1 MNPVLLL
8 LALSPIFQEGFD
20 AGLVDW
26 QVVDGNG
33 DTVTWTTGYDMPG
46 GFPVPSG
53 FVAPFAVYDDDAAGS
68 AAPAGVEQ
76 LIRTVPLPPFTL
88 NQLELSLDYS
98 FAAYT
103 TAETARVMTR
113 VYAGGAW
120 SSWDTLLT
128 LTTTDTGHA
137 VFPLPAAY
145 LNGDSFS
152 VMLEYADGGSWGWGF
167 AVDNV
172 ELRGNW
178 QASSDVGISAILQP
192 VGFIPDSSV
201 AAVPVVLELENHD
214 PSQTLTPSVIL
225 SVYDSSGG
233 GPYYSQTLTASL
245 PPSSVQQ
252 VSFPSITGLPLDRGY
267 VFHAALFQS
276 GDPYSLN
283 DTLSS
288 GFSLNPP
295 PAGTVLDAFTL
306 TLPAAGEILQGLD
319 VDPVSGMLYVLT
331 YEPGSGVQ
339 NTHRLYL
346 VDPSTRAESLLFT
359 VPSLYPSGA
368 ASGVY
373 EYMVDV
379 ARHPTSGQFWITE
392 YADSAG
398 HLAGAWVL
406 VVDTTGAL
414 LDTFNYAVR
423 VDPFAA
429 PHGVDADPVAQRM
442 YLMSL
447 PSPGYGAPLIL
458 RVDDTL
464 GLERGYPV
472 YNDLTYSAL
481 AVIPVSRRFV
491 LGNDLEVLLQDVV
504 FDSVSWGDS
513 VFHAYPLS
521 KIKESGIRGIDFLNE
536 TSPTAT
542 AKIWAVY
549 GDTLHTV
556 KLLSL
561 GRRYQQVPVEEQP
574 VHRQNPGHLFQ
585 VQAFRHRIL
594 RLRFNLPTGTPYRM
608 EMLDALGRVRW
619 ARKGKVHGDL
629 LQLNLPAMHGGVYF
643 LRLNSPRGSATRR
656 VIYAP

>member
-1 MNPVLLL
+1 
-8 LALSPIFQEGFD
+8 
-20 AGLVDW
+20 
-26 QVVDGNG
+26 
-33 DTVTWTTGYDMPG
+33 
-46 GFPVPSG
+46 
-53 FVAPFAVYDDDAAGS
+53 
-68 AAPAGVEQ
+68 
-76 LIRTVPLPPFTL
+76 
-88 NQLELSLDYS
+88 
-98 FAAYT
+98 
-103 TAETARVMTR
+103 
-113 VYAGGAW
+113 
-120 SSWDTLLT
+120 
-128 LTTTDTGHA
+128 
-137 VFPLPAAY
+137 
-145 LNGDSFS
+145 
-152 VMLEYADGGSWGWGF
+152 
-167 AVDNV
+167 
-172 ELRGNW
+172 
-178 QASSDVGISAILQP
+178 
-192 VGFIPDSSV
+192 
-201 AAVPVVLELENHD
+201 
-214 PSQTLTPSVIL
+214 
-225 SVYDSSGG
+225 
-233 GPYYSQTLTASL
+233 
-245 PPSSVQQ
+245 
-252 VSFPSITGLPLDRGY
+252 
-267 VFHAALFQS
+267 
-276 GDPYSLN
+276 
-283 DTLSS
+283 
-288 GFSLNPP
+288 
-295 PAGTVLDAFTL
+295 VLDAFTL
-306 TLPAAGEILQGLD
+306 TLPVAGEFFQGLD
-319 VDPVSGMLYVLT
+319 ADPSRGLLYVLT

-379 ARHPTSGQFWITE
+379 ARHPVNGQFWITE

-398 HLAGAWVL
+398 HLVGAWVL
-406 VVDTTGAL
+406 IVDTTGSL
-414 LDTFNYAVR
+414 VDTFNYAVR

-542 AKIWAVY
+542 AKVWAVY

-574 VHRQNPGHLFQ
+574 VHRPNAGRLFR
-585 VQAFRHRIL
+585 VQAFHHQML
-594 RLRFNLPTGTPYRM
+594 RLQLNLPNGTPYRL
-608 EMLDALGRVRW
+608 EMLDALGRIRW
-619 ARKGKVHGDL
+619 AHHGEVQGSML
-629 LQLNLPAMHGGVYF
+629 RLHLPTLHGGVYF
-643 LRLNSPRGSATRR
+643 LRMDTPKASATRR
-656 VIYAP
+656 VIYVP